1 MNFKKILLIF
11 CALILTLEKTYA
23 LENKILFKVDNE
35 IITSVDIYNETKYLK
50 TLNPKVR
57 SLDNKSIFEIAKNSI
72 IKDKIKKIALK
83 ENSMNGNIDKK
94 FLEEMM
100 KSIYLKLGIDTL
112 SEFKDFLKINE
123 LDINIVENK
132 LKNEI
137 LWNQFIYKK
146 FSSKINI
153 DEENIKNE
161 ILNYS
166 DKKIKKF
173 LLSEIVFKIEQG
185 ENLENK
191 FDKISNEII
200 NKGFDN
206 AASINSISDTSSI
219 GGKIG
224 WVNETSLNK
233 EIKDELS
240 NINIGE
246 YTKPIFTSIGYIIL
260 KINDIQ
266 EYEEKIDLDNE
277 MKELIKSK
285 TNQQLNQFSN
295 IYFNKIKKD
304 IFINEL

>member
-83 ENSMNGNIDKK
+83 ENLMNGNIEKR

-266 EYEEKIDLDNE
+266 EYEQKIDLDNE

-304 IFINEL
+304 IVINEL

>member
-100 KSIYLKLGIDTL
+100 KSIYIKLGIDTL

-266 EYEEKIDLDNE
+266 EYEEKIDLNNE

-304 IFINEL
+304 IVINEL

>member
-266 EYEEKIDLDNE
+266 EYEEKIDLNNE

-304 IFINEL
+304 IVINEL

>member
-72 IKDKIKKIALK
+72 IKDKIKKIDLK
-83 ENSMNGNIDKK
+83 ENLMNGNIEKR

-123 LDINIVENK
+123 LDIKIVENK

-266 EYEEKIDLDNE
+266 EYEQKIDLDNE

-304 IFINEL
+304 IVINEL

>member
-100 KSIYLKLGIDTL
+100 KSIYIKLGIDTL

-266 EYEEKIDLDNE
+266 EYEEKIDLNNE

-304 IFINEL
+304 INIYEN

>member
-83 ENSMNGNIDKK
+83 ENSMNGNIEKK
-94 FLEEMM
+94 FLEETMR
-100 KSIYLKLGIDTL
+100 SIYLKLGINSL
-112 SEFKDFLKINE
+112 SEFKDFLKIND

-137 LWNQFIYKK
+137 RWNQLIYQK

-153 DEENIKNE
+153 NKENLKNE
-161 ILNYS
+161 ILDYEN
-166 DKKIKKF
+166 KMIKKF
-173 LLSEIVFKIEQG
+173 LLSEIVFKLEQG

-206 AASINSISDTSSI
+206 AALINSISDTSSI

-266 EYEEKIDLDNE
+266 EYEQKIDLDNE

-304 IFINEL
+304 IVINEL

>member
-1 MNFKKILLIF
+1 MNFKKILLIL

-100 KSIYLKLGIDTL
+100 KSIYIKLGIDTL

-266 EYEEKIDLDNE
+266 EYEQKIDLDNE

-304 IFINEL
+304 IVINEL

>member
-266 EYEEKIDLDNE
+266 EYEQKIDLNNE

-304 IFINEL
+304 IVINEL

>member
-266 EYEEKIDLDNE
+266 EYEQKIDLDNE

-304 IFINEL
+304 IVINEL

>member
-100 KSIYLKLGIDTL
+100 KSIYIKLGIDTL

-266 EYEEKIDLDNE
+266 EYEQKIDLNNE

-304 IFINEL
+304 IVINEL

>member
-100 KSIYLKLGIDTL
+100 KSIYIKLGIDTL

-191 FDKISNEII
+191 FEKISNEII

-266 EYEEKIDLDNE
+266 EYEQKIDLNNE

-304 IFINEL
+304 IVINEL

>member
-1 MNFKKILLIF
+1 MNFKKILLILYTF
-11 CALILTLEKTYA
+11 IFALETTYA
-23 LENKILFKVDNE
+23 LENKILFKVNNE

-83 ENSMNGNIDKK
+83 ENLMNGNIEKR

-266 EYEEKIDLDNE
+266 EYEQKIDLDNE

-304 IFINEL
+304 IVINEL

>member
-83 ENSMNGNIDKK
+83 ENLMNGNIEKR

-266 EYEEKIDLDNE
+266 EYEQKIDLNNE
-277 MKELIKSK
+277 IKELIKSK

-304 IFINEL
+304 IVINEL

>member
-100 KSIYLKLGIDTL
+100 KSIYIKLGIDTL

-266 EYEEKIDLDNE
+266 EYEQKIDLNNE
-277 MKELIKSK
+277 MEELIKSK

-304 IFINEL
+304 IVINEL

>member
-100 KSIYLKLGIDTL
+100 KSIYIKLGIDTL

-206 AASINSISDTSSI
+206 AALINSISDTSSI

-266 EYEEKIDLDNE
+266 EYEQKIDLDNE

-304 IFINEL
+304 IVINEL

>member
-1 MNFKKILLIF
+1 MNFKKILLILYTF
-11 CALILTLEKTYA
+11 IFALETTYA
-23 LENKILFKVDNE
+23 LENKILFKVNNE

-83 ENSMNGNIDKK
+83 ENLMNGNIEKR

-137 LWNQFIYKK
+137 RWNQLIYQK

-153 DEENIKNE
+153 NKENLKNE
-161 ILNYS
+161 ILDYEN
-166 DKKIKKF
+166 KMIKKF
-173 LLSEIVFKIEQG
+173 LLSEIVFKLEQG

-266 EYEEKIDLDNE
+266 EYEQKIDLDNE

-304 IFINEL
+304 IVINEL

>member
-266 EYEEKIDLDNE
+266 EYEQKIDLNNE
-277 MKELIKSK
+277 IKELIKSK

-304 IFINEL
+304 IVINEL

>member
-100 KSIYLKLGIDTL
+100 KSIYIKLGIDTL

-266 EYEEKIDLDNE
+266 EYEQKIDLDNE

-304 IFINEL
+304 IVINEL